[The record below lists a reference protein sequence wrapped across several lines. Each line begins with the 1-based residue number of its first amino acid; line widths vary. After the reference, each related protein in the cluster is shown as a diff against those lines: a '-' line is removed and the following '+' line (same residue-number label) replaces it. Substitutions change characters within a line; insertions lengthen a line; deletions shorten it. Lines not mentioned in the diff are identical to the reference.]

1 MTVSHKFI
9 HSSVWWWWLYRHSS
23 DTQHNRSNRQSV
35 LLVIICV
42 YPLST
47 IVEYPPYI
55 LCHILQIVSRER
67 SSKKRKNQPREVSSV
82 MMMSV
87 TFRHHPSKGRRAAT
101 LLLLLF
107 FTLHVRIVEINN
119 VMYRWCTAKTTLTLP
134 RLLYREEEKRI

>member
-1 MTVSHKFI
+1 MAIDDCQPQIHPFIRLMMMTLSSQQRHTTQPQQPSIGSPRHHLCVSSFYYSGI
-9 HSSVWWWWLYRHSS
+9 SA
-23 DTQHNRSNRQSV
+23 
-35 LLVIICV
+35 V
-42 YPLST
+42 YS
-47 IVEYPPYI
+47 I

-67 SSKKRKNQPREVSSV
+67 SSKKRKNQRREVSSV

-119 VMYRWCTAKTTLTLP
+119 VMYR
-134 RLLYREEEKRI
+134 